1 MEPKQ
6 IREGIEKVRSSQT
19 LRFEVFDVALAYRG
33 LAAQTENVSGV
44 TGPSFVRDGS
54 REWWYVTVDFQFIP

>member
-6 IREGIEKVRSSQT
+6 IRGAIEAVRSSQT
-19 LRFEVFDVALAYRG
+19 LRFNVFDDALAYRG

-54 REWWYVTVDFQFIP
+54 REWWYVTVDFQLIP